1 MSLTAGE
8 IGLVATRWQD
18 DLVGGILRKAISPAE
33 PDRVVLEVRT
43 PGCNHYLQIV
53 TDRFSSRI
61 CRIAEKPPSATRP
74 HPFVMLLRGHGTGAV
89 IRAVRQINDD
99 RVVAIDFHAKGA
111 TEQNYCSA
119 ASRGATEQNYCSAA
133 SRDVVGTLVCEL
145 TSRHGN
151 LFWIGSGGLITGS
164 FYPNRSHKRALVPG
178 KPYMEPLQK
187 VNAATRPS
195 RFEDDAD
202 IERRIED
209 FYLDRESDT
218 ALEQK
223 RRVITRMVRIAR
235 RRLERLLSN
244 LEEDKARAQEAE
256 VLRNRAFLIQANL
269 GRAQR
274 GDSRLEVTDFEGN
287 DVVVPLDPSID
298 AVSNM
303 ERLFRRSKRLGR
315 ATPRIRERHEE
326 ATGQLVRIDL
336 LVERISVATEQ
347 NYCSA
352 ASKVATED
360 LLDEMRE
367 ELEERFPDLA
377 AREARSP
384 QNKIIVPRHLRR
396 SGTAPEHLPYRTVG
410 IVAGKI
416 ARVGRSAA
424 DNDALT
430 LKHAG
435 PNDLW
440 LHVRG
445 RKGSHVVVPMGRGED
460 PTPDVLVDAAH
471 LAVHFSQAR
480 GEDDVEVTYTRRKYV
495 RKPRGVAPGAVSV
508 TREKTLM
515 LRLDEARLKRLLTPS
530 RPSPE
535 RGRGR

>member
-1 MSLTAGE
+1 MSLTTGE
-8 IGLVATRWQD
+8 ISLVATRWHD
-18 DLVGGILRKAISPAE
+18 ELVGGILRKAISPVE

-43 PGCNHYLQIV
+43 RGCNHFLHIV
-53 TDRFSSRI
+53 TDRLSSRI
-61 CRIAEKPPSATRP
+61 CRIEQKPRSATRP

-89 IRAVRQINDD
+89 IGAVRQINDD
-99 RVVAIDFHAKGA
+99 RVIAIDFHA
-111 TEQNYCSA
+111 
-119 ASRGATEQNYCSAA
+119 R
-133 SRDVVGTLVCEL
+133 GTLICEL

-151 LFWIGSGGLITGS
+151 LFWIGPDGLIAGS
-164 FYPNRSHKRALVPG
+164 FYPNRSHKRALVAG
-178 KPYMEPLQK
+178 QPYVEPLRK
-187 VNAATRPS
+187 ENAATRPP
-195 RFEDDAD
+195 RFDDDAQL
-202 IERRIED
+202 ERRIED
-209 FYLDRESDT
+209 YYLDRESDA
-218 ALEQK
+218 ALEKK
-223 RRVITRMVRIAR
+223 RRVITRMARIAR
-235 RRLERLLSN
+235 RRLKRLLSN
-244 LEEDKARAQEAE
+244 LEEDIARAQEAD

-274 GDSRLEVTDFEGN
+274 GDSQLEVTDFEGN
-287 DVVVPLDPSID
+287 DAVVPLDPSLD

-303 ERLFRRSKRLGR
+303 ERLFKRSKRLGR
-315 ATPRIRERHEE
+315 ATPQILERHEA
-326 ATGQLVRIDL
+326 ATGWLARIDL

-352 ASKVATED
+352 ASKDTED

-367 ELEERFPDLA
+367 ELEKRFPDLA
-377 AREARSP
+377 VRESRSP
-384 QNKIIVPRHLRR
+384 QNNTIVPRHLRR
-396 SGTAPEHLPYRTVG
+396 SGTVRDHLPYRTVD

-416 ARVGRSAA
+416 ARIGRNAV
-424 DNDALT
+424 DNDILT

-460 PTPDVLVDAAH
+460 PTSDVLVDAAH
-471 LAVHFSQAR
+471 LAVHFSEAR

-508 TREKTLM
+508 TMEKTLM

-535 RGRGR
+535 GGRGR

>member
-8 IGLVATRWQD
+8 IGLVAARWQD
-18 DLVGGILRKAISPAE
+18 DLVGGILRSAISPVE

-61 CRIAEKPPSATRP
+61 GRIAQKPRSAPRP
-74 HPFVMLLRGHGTGAV
+74 HPFVMLLRGHATGAV
-89 IRAVRQINDD
+89 IGAVRQINDD
-99 RVVAIDFHAKGA
+99 RVVAIDFHG
-111 TEQNYCSA
+111 
-119 ASRGATEQNYCSAA
+119 R
-133 SRDVVGTLVCEL
+133 GTLICEL

-151 LFWIGSGGLITGS
+151 LFWIDPGGLITGS

-178 KPYMEPLQK
+178 KPYVEPLPK
-187 VNAATRPS
+187 ANAAARPS
-195 RFEDDAD
+195 RFEDDAH
-202 IERRIED
+202 IERRIEEY
-209 FYLDRESDT
+209 YLDWESDA
-218 ALEQK
+218 ALEKK
-223 RRVITRMVRIAR
+223 RRVITRMARIAR
-235 RRLERLLSN
+235 RRLKRLLSN
-244 LEEDKARAQEAE
+244 LEEDRARAQEAQ

-274 GDSRLEVTDFEGN
+274 GDSQLEVTDFEGN
-287 DVVVPLDPSID
+287 NVVVPLDPSID

-303 ERLFRRSKRLGR
+303 ERLFKRSKRLGR
-315 ATPRIRERHEE
+315 ATPRIRERHEA
-326 ATGQLVRIDL
+326 ATEQLVRIDL
-336 LVERISVATEQ
+336 LVERISVGTE
-347 NYCSA
+347 N
-352 ASKVATED
+352 
-360 LLDEMRE
+360 LLDEMRK
-367 ELEERFPDLA
+367 ELEERFPNLA
-377 AREARSP
+377 VREAWSP

-396 SGTAPEHLPYRTVG
+396 SGTAPKHLPYRTVG

-445 RKGSHVVVPMGRGED
+445 RKGSHVVVPLGRGED

-471 LAVHFSQAR
+471 LAVHFSEAS

-495 RKPRGVAPGAVSV
+495 RKPKGAAPGAVIV

-515 LRLDEARLKRLLTPS
+515 LRLDEARLKRLLDQ
-530 RPSPE
+530 
-535 RGRGR
+535 